1 MVQKVGFKLRLG
13 SLGTGKL
20 SVHPAVNVY
29 QLESGKD
36 KVTNEEEGPVC
47 HMLCLSYNGSLTPTV
62 AKATWLWE
70 ILNMVV
76 IVNSL

>member
-1 MVQKVGFKLRLG
+1 MVKKVMFKLRLG

-36 KVTNEEEGPVC
+36 KVTNEEEGA
-47 HMLCLSYNGSLTPTV
+47 CLSHAVPKLQWVSHPHCC
-62 AKATWLWE
+62 
-70 ILNMVV
+70 
-76 IVNSL
+76 